1 MIDFSLESQ
10 GFTALHL
17 AALRHDPADVRAA
30 LAQGLDPNAEDD
42 LGRTPLS
49 CVLSGLESTNGNAR
63 RSRADAL
70 RLLLAA
76 GADLDRAPRL
86 GPRPRELVPF
96 SLRTTVAAWE
106 SQQRSID
113 EKSALE
119 KAISVVAPRSMRSRL

>member
-1 MIDFSLESQ
+1 MIDFSLEAR
-10 GFTALHL
+10 GFTKLHL
-17 AALRHDPADVRAA
+17 AALRHDSNEVQRA
-30 LAQGLDPNAEDD
+30 LARGLDPNAEDE

-49 CVLSGLESTNGNAR
+49 CVLLGLESTNGNAR

-86 GPRPRELVPF
+86 GARPREVIPL
-96 SLRTTVAAWE
+96 SLRITVAAWE

-113 EKSALE
+113 ERIALE
-119 KAISVVAPRSMRSRL
+119 RAIPAVASRSARSRV

>member
-63 RSRADAL
+63 RSRADVL

-86 GPRPRELVPF
+86 GARPRELIPF
-96 SLRTTVAAWE
+96 SLRTNVAAWE

-119 KAISVVAPRSMRSRL
+119 KAISVVARRSMRSRL